1 MRITSRFALLV
12 GLLVPGVGCDE
23 GSFTPP
29 PRIASITV
37 SLGDCAGLE
46 VGDTCQLEVEA
57 RTADGTVIESPD
69 INWFTED
76 IIFATVDFQGQ
87 VTGMSAGQADIFA
100 QSVPGPNACQLETV
114 ICGSRTVGVFEPPPQ
129 GPGPPP

>member
-1 MRITSRFALLV
+1 MRITSRFALLA

-29 PRIASITV
+29 PLIASITV

-46 VGDTCQLEVEA
+46 IGETCRLEAVV
-57 RTADGTVIESPD
+57 RTADGTVIENPD
-69 INWFTED
+69 ITWFTPD
-76 IIFATVDFQGQ
+76 IIVATVNFQGQ

-114 ICGSRTVGVFEPPPQ
+114 ICGSRTVGVVEPQ
-129 GPGPPP
+129 QSPGPQP